1 MNLDMKE
8 NLVKEKAFEFA
19 LLAIPLY
26 KELLKNN
33 EYVLSKQFFR
43 SATSIGAN
51 VEEATAGYSKKD
63 FAAKMSISSKEARET
78 LYWIKLIEAGK
89 FVEDYDFTI
98 LKEEC
103 ERLIRILT
111 SIVKTSQSNI
121 KNQK

>member
-1 MNLDMKE
+1 MKE

-19 LLAIPLY
+19 LLTIPLY

-89 FVEDYDFTI
+89 FVEDYNFTT

-121 KNQK
+121 KNQ

>member
-1 MNLDMKE
+1 MKE

-19 LLAIPLY
+19 LISIPLY

-63 FAAKMSISSKEARET
+63 FGAKMSISSKEARET
-78 LYWIKLIEAGK
+78 LYWLKLIEAGN
-89 FVEDYDFTI
+89 FVDGYDLTI
-98 LKEEC
+98 LREEC

-121 KNQK
+121 KNQ